1 MEKKPITSNLFRFVT
16 LRSPQLAD
24 ERKKDVLFVS
34 YPEGK
39 ETESL
44 AHRSVAGIQQETKRL
59 EALQNA
65 YQSPDFN
72 AIENRLEVRK
82 TYGKLYD
89 FSNWLMRNK
98 NYLSAVSIGENLQT
112 ILFSGSQSSDA
123 TPMVSD
129 IILDETEEIVLW
141 NNLFY
146 QTIHKS
152 STSVRE
158 ALIQLLI
165 TNRFLIAFNDFANS
179 SVSSADS
186 DGEIEFTEEQ
196 AKEFRF
202 RANASVIVPKE
213 VLYSP
218 KSDVRSSSTK
228 GMTTSQSAFL
238 EKTVKVDLA
247 KSRLKTYET
256 ALQEI
261 NKAELV
267 YNKEEEKKY
276 QAAIGVYEQQ
286 IKEIKSQPVIDTVI
300 DPVTK
305 EESQIET
312 YPGLNDVAI
321 GYIKSN
327 EIIRYPEGVAAKPS
341 ESEAKITAQLSQETQ
356 ALINTKDFELY
367 DSFAEIKVGLTNKIK
382 KEKEIILNNVSETSD
397 VIIGGEVVSSRMA
410 SIGLDKSYVGYVDSD
425 VNDLSTLRLTF
436 YTLDSERVTVE
447 DAQYAITNSD
457 NDNVIFSGRSFQNL
471 SISDNALLNV
481 RLFTDNKIALSETT
495 YKLNGE
501 LALSNGQILTFENE
515 RFITI
520 SRDEDGFLT
529 STGIEGQFTLRGEA
543 DTPDGSDSGSAE
555 EGTIFGVS
563 QLGIADFRRV
573 EQEVCCYV
581 PGEVSHIE
589 NIMAREYKEKS
600 TRNLTSYE
608 STTEESSEREAEV
621 LTDTTSTER
630 NELQSEAS
638 SIVNQDTASS
648 FGANASVSGK
658 IFGGSFSAGSNYNTS
673 SSNSASNSNLQAQNY
688 AQEVTERALERVV
701 EKVSKKR
708 TTRILKEFEENNT
721 HGFDNRKGD
730 QHVTGVYRWVDVI
743 YKNKLVNYGKRLMY
757 EFSIPEPAKYY
768 IDSYIKGFK
777 EVDKNENQLIVP
789 RKPKHPNDFR
799 ITNLLGQGLF
809 SPSDLTE
816 DNYQRI
822 AAEYNAEVK
831 PLPKSEI
838 SVGESFSLSYNTAIS
853 TIESANFNG
862 KVELP
867 EGYRSVGATVGYTA
881 VDNGDA
887 SRKGFYIMIGNK
899 KVGVT
904 ATSQPLHEEGI
915 VQPIDSYID
924 EVPVSGVLA
933 NYFQGALNVSVDCVR
948 TDEYYQKWQ
957 NETFN
962 SIMEAY
968 YERVQEFNEFQ
979 QGQEVAPEEKEK
991 QREFSSQLNR
1001 GIEKRELK
1009 RIAVDLMTAPFKD
1022 KFTVSQSHYG
1032 SDSKTVIKSEDLNNH
1047 ASVVK
1052 FFEQAFDWE
1061 IMAYTFYP
1069 YFYKKQSD
1077 WADHFEYLDANDPI
1091 FKAFLQS
1098 GMARTVVPVRPGFEA
1113 AVNWFM
1119 NTGELWNG
1127 EGIVTDTEDDL
1138 YVSVAEEM
1146 LKPDGE
1152 VEGVWETRVPTA
1164 LTILQA
1170 DSVVLKEGGLPCN
1183 PDCNEHSLFESST
1196 YKLGDGNSTSEPSP
1210 EGVDFDIVGETNT
1223 VQ

>member
-72 AIENRLEVRK
+72 AIENRLEIRK
-82 TYGKLYD
+82 AYGKLYD

-112 ILFSGSQSSDA
+112 ILLSGSQTSDA
-123 TPMVSD
+123 TPVVSD

-228 GMTTSQSAFL
+228 GMTASQSAFL

-312 YPGLNDVAI
+312 YPGLNDVSI

-367 DSFAEIKVGLTNKIK
+367 DTFAEIKVGLTNKIK
-382 KEKEIILNNVSETSD
+382 KEKDIILNNVSEASD

-436 YTLDSERVTVE
+436 YTLGSERVTVE

-481 RLFTDNKIALSETT
+481 RLFTDNKVALAETT
-495 YKLNGE
+495 YKLTGE
-501 LALSNGQILTFENE
+501 LALSNGQILAFENE

-529 STGIEGQFTLRGEA
+529 STGVEGQFTLKGEA
-543 DTPDGSDSGSAE
+543 DTPDGSDSGDTE

-648 FGANASVSGK
+648 FGANASYSG
-658 IFGGSFSAGSNYNTS
+658 FGLSLSTNYNTS
-673 SSNSASNSNLQAQNY
+673 SSNSVSNSNRQAQNY

-721 HGFDNRKGD
+721 HGFDNRKGNE
-730 QHVTGVYRWVDVI
+730 HVTGVYRWVDVI

-757 EFSIPEPAKYY
+757 EFSIPEPAKFY
-768 IDSYIKGFK
+768 IDGYLKGEKGKYINGSNLIAPVKPIHPK
-777 EVDKNENQLIVP
+777 ELKIMSLLENG
-789 RKPKHPNDFR
+789 
-799 ITNLLGQGLF
+799 LLK
-809 SPSDLTE
+809 PSDLNRE
-816 DNYQRI
+816 NYQII
-822 AAEYNAEVK
+822 AAKYNAYV
-831 PLPKSEI
+831 PLIPEDEI
-838 SVGESFSLSYNTAIS
+838 IVSKSFSYNIPETRDDEWDEIFS
-853 TIESANFNG
+853 ENED
-862 KVELP
+862 VEIP
-867 EGYRSVGATVGYTA
+867 EGYETKKVKGVITINNRETGFQTSLVAGDTVIPSGVERNMPAY
-881 VDNGDA
+881 
-887 SRKGFYIMIGNK
+887 KGFFPVSYSVYGYH
-899 KVGVT
+899 VGSVHFKIT
-904 ATSQPLHEEGI
+904 CGISEEGI
-915 VQPIDSYID
+915 AEWQKEAFKAIMDAYNDRVEEYNDF
-924 EVPVSGVLA
+924 ELGKE
-933 NYFQGALNVSVDCVR
+933 VSV
-948 TDEYYQKWQ
+948 
-957 NETFN
+957 
-962 SIMEAY
+962 
-968 YERVQEFNEFQ
+968 
-979 QGQEVAPEEKEK
+979 EEKEK

-1009 RIAVDLMTAPFKD
+1009 RIAIDLMTAPFED
-1022 KFTVSQSHYG
+1022 KFTVSQSHYKN
-1032 SDSKTVIKSEDLNNH
+1032 SITTVNKSQELDNH
-1047 ASVVK
+1047 AAVVK

-1069 YFYKKQSD
+1069 YFYKSKLK
-1077 WADHFEYLDANDPI
+1077 WGENFEFLDTNDPV

-1170 DSVVLKEGGLPCN
+1170 DSVVLEEGGLPCN
-1183 PDCNEHSLFESST
+1183 PNCGEHSQFKSSD
-1196 YKLGDGNSTSEPSP
+1196 YKLGDEVATPEPSP
-1210 EGVDFDIVGETNT
+1210 EGVDFDIVGETND
-1223 VQ
+1223 VR